1 MDYTI
6 ETWIDEM
13 NLLKSEK
20 KSRIKTAY
28 DIEREL
34 GDFFKKQLSDLVDG
48 VFLISVTS
56 EEYRKRLAEIYMKHS
71 DSPSDEWMLNKAKR
85 FAEQIE
91 DATENVVRNIDSKP
105 EFTQAVVFGIP
116 MKKKDVPQKVKDILS
131 SDRAK
136 RVAMNETNV
145 IHNYKHHVKLAKTQ
159 LTHTWDA
166 TLDEVT
172 RPHHWVADGLTVPVD
187 EPFVVGGE
195 RMMFPGDDSLGA
207 TAKNLI
213 NCRCIEL

>member
-34 GDFFKKQLSDLVDG
+34 GDFFKQQLSDLADG
-48 VFLISVTS
+48 IFLISVTS
-56 EEYRKRLAEIYMKHS
+56 EEYRKRLAGIYMKHS
-71 DSPSDEWMLNKAKR
+71 DSPDDEWMLNKANR
-85 FAEQIE
+85 FAEQVE
-91 DATENVVRNIDSKP
+91 DTTENVVRNIEGKP
-105 EFTQAVVFGIP
+105 EFTQAVMLGIP

-131 SDRAK
+131 FDRAK

-145 IHNYKHHVKLAKTQ
+145 IHNYKHHIKLAKTQ

-187 EPFVVGGE
+187 EPFVIGGE